1 VGRSPQ
7 AGPKRLAR
15 DLHHFYRTWIE
26 KSVENR
32 SYGEQYLKRYRFFDP
47 YLDRTLNSRTL
58 APAAVL
64 SLSGA
69 FALHHPPALRAVVS
83 PSRSRRLSSSTRP
96 GRLSAPSPSQ
106 IYALAVCLAR
116 RRLTVGMAPAL
127 IGRSASEEYAT
138 LRELFRPHVESFD
151 YFLEKGL
158 DKMLESIRPMEVKD
172 PNSNKFLRNILH
184 ASNSSFFLYLCM
196 CGFCFCFS
204 LQLCCVLPPVF
215 SC

>member
-1 VGRSPQ
+1 VGEVLFRPI
-7 AGPKRLAR
+7 L
-15 DLHHFYRTWIE
+15 LIE
-26 KSVENR
+26 PHPVSAQFCHK
-32 SYGEQYLKRYRFFDP
+32 QYDP
-47 YLDRTLNSRTL
+47 RPLSYLDRTLKSRTL
-58 APAAVL
+58 ASPAAVL

-69 FALHHPPALRAVVS
+69 FALRHPPALRCLRPS
-83 PSRSRRLSSSTRP
+83 PPRSYLHPAAAASLLPRGQAAP
-96 GRLSAPSPSQ
+96 SAPSLSQ